1 MDSPA
6 PYLNEPVYSGSPGP
20 RRRKKSRRW
29 LKVLLVLIALLAV
42 PGLYYY
48 YPIKEQE
55 PVVDIPT
62 AVARRGDIEVTV
74 TALGNLQPLNYVD
87 VGAQVSGQLEKLH
100 VNIGDTVE
108 AGQMLA
114 EIDPKVL
121 IARVEAT
128 RAQLQSQKAQLAEQR
143 AALELAEQ
151 QHQRQKKL
159 LSDKATSQDTYQV
172 SLAAVKTTQAR
183 IEALRAQIRETESSL
198 QADEVTLGYT
208 KIHAPMS
215 GTVVD
220 LPARQ
225 GQMLNANLSAPV
237 ILRIADLS
245 TMTVWTQVSEA
256 DVPKLQIG
264 MNAYFTI
271 LGKPGL
277 RWSGKLRQIL
287 PTPEIIN
294 NVVLYTALFDVE
306 NPERQLMT
314 RMTAQVFFVIDAAYD
329 VITVPVSA
337 LQDIDRKSGHYRVI
351 VLGNDGAQTA
361 REVRIG
367 LSNRVSAQIVSGL
380 REGERIVD
388 NPLRPTS
395 AERRYPFRIF

>member
-1 MDSPA
+1 MNSPA
-6 PYLNEPVYSGSPGP
+6 PYLIEPVRPGSPGP
-20 RRRKKSRRW
+20 KHRKKSRRW
-29 LKVLLVLIALLAV
+29 LKVLLVLIVLMAV
-42 PGLYYY
+42 PALYYY
-48 YPIKEQE
+48 PAREQE

-121 IARVEAT
+121 IARVGAT

-151 QHQRQKKL
+151 QYQRQKKL

-183 IEALRAQIRETESSL
+183 IDALRAQIRETESSL

-215 GTVVD
+215 GTVVE

-245 TMTVWTQVSEA
+245 AMTVWTQVSEA

-264 MNAYFTI
+264 MQAYFTI

-287 PTPEIIN
+287 PTPEILN
-294 NVVLYTALFDVE
+294 NVVLYTALFDVD

-314 RMTAQVFFVIDAAYD
+314 RMTAQVFFVIEAAYN
-329 VITVPVSA
+329 VISVPVSA
-337 LQDIDRKSGHYRVI
+337 LQAVDEKSGHYRVM
-351 VLGNDGAQTA
+351 VLGDDGAQTS
-361 REVRIG
+361 RDVRIG
-367 LSNRVSAQIVSGL
+367 LSNRVSAEVLAGL

-388 NPLRPTS
+388 NPPRPTS
-395 AERRYPFRIF
+395 VERRYQFRIF